1 MHVGSSNQPHAPGRH
16 CAGRCF
22 KLADFRGET
31 KEEKKSTTERITE
44 GCLKVLMENKIDRL
58 KEKNHNVFHH
68 KSSVKL
74 VTGLRGKGRLLVG
87 SLSPWAPVLPLG
99 PSFSFRRVLLPC
111 SPSCAPPSTLAEVLA
126 STGVT
131 SSREPATH
139 TTSPSSVFP
148 ALTGSLG
155 PRYPVDTD
163 SGGQAHLPHLYPDI
177 LHTDSDTEQSKIKA
191 ARNMLKCLKKHQ
203 CITAA

>member
-16 CAGRCF
+16 CAGWCF

-31 KEEKKSTTERITE
+31 KEEKKSITERIME

-58 KEKNHNVFHH
+58 EEKNHNVSHH

-74 VTGLRGKGRLLVG
+74 VMGPRGKGRLLVG
-87 SLSPWAPVLPLG
+87 FVSPWALAVPLG
-99 PSFSFRRVLLPC
+99 PSFSFHHVLLPC

-139 TTSPSSVFP
+139 TRQAPPLYFLHLLAHSAPGTQWIQTVVGRLIFPICTLIFYIRTQTPNSPKSRQPETCSN
-148 ALTGSLG
+148 A
-155 PRYPVDTD
+155 
-163 SGGQAHLPHLYPDI
+163 
-177 LHTDSDTEQSKIKA
+177 
-191 ARNMLKCLKKHQ
+191 
-203 CITAA
+203 